1 MCEEMMKKLQKIAL
15 SGAEV
20 FPLIEGGK
28 GINGTDGKSS
38 GSWAKEGGVGTIS
51 LVSPTLVDNQGNII
65 PEEFKEKIREK
76 RHREMVE
83 YAVKGGISQL
93 KIAHEIA
100 GNNGRIHVNMLW
112 EMADSQEVL
121 SRVLQGAKGLVHG
134 ITSGAGL
141 PYNLGQ
147 IASENGV
154 YYYPIVSSSR
164 AFGILWKRAFKNY
177 ADYLGGVVY
186 EDPWLAGGHNGL
198 SNAENPLVPERPY
211 ERLVAMRRLLTE
223 LGLTDLPI
231 ILAGGLWNL
240 AEWQDYIDNP
250 EIGKIAFQF
259 GTRPMIT
266 KESPISDEWK
276 KLMLNTKKGDVIL
289 QKFSPTGFYSSAI
302 RNNFLQKL
310 IDRKNNEIDFKDNAT
325 DEFNQELKISPTKI
339 VYIKN
344 SDIEHV
350 KKQQQNGYTLIK
362 PTPDNTL
369 VFLSE
374 NEWLEMQKDRAE
386 CVGCLSQCQF
396 SGWSRANGNTGK
408 LPDCRTYCIHKTLM
422 NIGHGGNV
430 DNNLAFAGHNVYRF
444 SEDEMYKNGHIPTVH
459 ELFQA
464 ILNGK

>member
-1 MCEEMMKKLQKIAL
+1 MKKLQKIAL

-211 ERLVAMRRLLTE
+211 ERLVAMRKLLTE

-302 RNNFLQKL
+302 KNNFLQKL
-310 IDRKNNEIDFKDNAT
+310 INRKNNEIEFKDNVT
-325 DEFNQELKISPTKI
+325 DEFNQELKISPTKT

>member
-211 ERLVAMRRLLTE
+211 ERLVAMRKLLTE

-302 RNNFLQKL
+302 KNNFLQKL
-310 IDRKNNEIDFKDNAT
+310 INRKNNEIEFKDNVT
-325 DEFNQELKISPTKI
+325 DEFNQELKISPTKT

>member
-1 MCEEMMKKLQKIAL
+1 MKKLQKIAL

-20 FPLIEGGK
+20 FPLSEGGK